1 MNTKRVGEIRARAE
15 AATPDLREEEPG
27 WIVSQSL
34 PVSGS
39 RVYSPHVGI
48 NFNRDYYLF
57 LHAREDILYLC
68 DEVARLSSAL
78 HSSRAGALEEA
89 YRDCL
94 RLVQS
99 EQADAETTKHAT
111 DEAYNLALAHAMGTI
126 LARAA
131 ELGID
136 MYLAE
141 SCQHDWIDMRNEVIT
156 SGEMCRKCNKLR
168 AGNESSKGENR

>member
-78 HSSRAGALEEA
+78 HSSRAEALEEA
-89 YRDCL
+89 C
-94 RLVQS
+94 
-99 EQADAETTKHAT
+99 
-111 DEAYNLALAHAMGTI
+111 
-126 LARAA
+126 RAA
-131 ELGID
+131 CIYCASETPTRADNGD
-136 MYLAE
+136 YHHPYPVTADGRGVVYCLA
-141 SCQHDWIDMRNEVIT
+141 SRIRNLSVSAI
-156 SGEMCRKCNKLR
+156 
-168 AGNESSKGENR
+168 AGAEGDTE